1 VTAVLGWLWDCR
13 SHVVMKQRRWLIRF
27 IINGCSLDLEQL
39 AERDLTALIDNQ
51 TKRVEL
57 LANELQLL
65 MAEQRRRSDLRM
77 QRLNSVA

>member
-1 VTAVLGWLWDCR
+1 MR
-13 SHVVMKQRRWLIRF
+13 Y

>member
-1 VTAVLGWLWDCR
+1 
-13 SHVVMKQRRWLIRF
+13 MRF

-39 AERDLTALIDNQ
+39 TERDLTALIDNR

-57 LANELQLL
+57 QANELQLL
-65 MAEQRRRSDLRM
+65 MAELRRLSDLRT

>member
-1 VTAVLGWLWDCR
+1 
-13 SHVVMKQRRWLIRF
+13 MRF

-39 AERDLTALIDNQ
+39 TERDLTALIDNQ

-77 QRLNSVA
+77 QRLDSVA

>member
-1 VTAVLGWLWDCR
+1 MRL
-13 SHVVMKQRRWLIRF
+13 

-39 AERDLTALIDNQ
+39 SERDLAALIDNQ

-65 MAEQRRRSDLRM
+65 MTEQRRRSDLRM
-77 QRLNSVA
+77 QRLNSVASATTEGARPGSLVVDTSV

>member
-1 VTAVLGWLWDCR
+1 
-13 SHVVMKQRRWLIRF
+13 MRF

>member
-1 VTAVLGWLWDCR
+1 
-13 SHVVMKQRRWLIRF
+13 MRF
-27 IINGCSLDLEQL
+27 IINGCSLDLEQQT
-39 AERDLTALIDNQ
+39 ERDLTALIDNQ